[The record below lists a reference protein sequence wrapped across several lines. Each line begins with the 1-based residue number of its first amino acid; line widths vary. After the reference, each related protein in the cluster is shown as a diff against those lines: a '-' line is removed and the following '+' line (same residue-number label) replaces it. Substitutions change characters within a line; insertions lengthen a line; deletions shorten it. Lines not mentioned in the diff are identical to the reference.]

1 MTKKVLVVL
10 TSHDRLGD
18 TGSKTGF
25 WLEELAAPYYVFKD
39 AGVEM
44 ILASPAGGHP
54 PLDPKSDDPSAQ
66 TEATRRFKDDTAAND
81 QLSNTV
87 KLSEVQASHFDA
99 IFYPGGHGPLWDL
112 VSDKNS
118 IRLVEEFWAAGKPVS
133 SVCHAPIALANA
145 KDASGDFIV
154 KGREVTGFTNS
165 EEETVGLTDVVP
177 LLVEDTMI
185 ERGAKYSKT
194 QDWAV
199 YTRQDGHLITGQ
211 NPASS
216 EQVAKLVL
224 SAIAA

>member
-1 MTKKVLVVL
+1 
-10 TSHDRLGD
+10 
-18 TGSKTGF
+18 
-25 WLEELAAPYYVFKD
+25 
-39 AGVEM
+39 
-44 ILASPAGGHP
+44 
-54 PLDPKSDDPSAQ
+54 
-66 TEATRRFKDDTAAND
+66 
-81 QLSNTV
+81 
-87 KLSEVQASHFDA
+87 VQASHFDA

-118 IRLVEEFWAAGKPVS
+118 IRLIEEFWAANKPVS

-154 KGREVTGFTNS
+154 KGREVTGFKNS
-165 EEETVGLTDVVP
+165 EEEAVGLTGVVP

-194 QDWAV
+194 KDWAV

-224 SAIAA
+224 NAIAT